1 MEQMVVAIF
10 ILGSMYMAEKLGQP
24 LLNLIATGFSFYLAF
39 TVGVPALMIIL
50 IILGIFNLIFIY
62 NKIR

>member
-1 MEQMVVAIF
+1 MEQMVTAIF
-10 ILGSMYMAEKLGQP
+10 ILGSMFMAEKLGQP

>member
-50 IILGIFNLIFIY
+50 IILGLFNLVFIY